1 MPRQV
6 FNAKEIADMLGV
18 SDRTISRHI
27 EDGKLSASKP
37 GRSYVIT
44 LGDLGQYLG
53 SRERAEAIVEAYEG
67 RQKSSNGHQ

>member
-6 FNAKEIADMLGV
+6 FNAKEIAEMLGV

-27 EDGKLSASKP
+27 EDGKLSASRP

-44 LGDLGQYLG
+44 LSDLGEYLG
-53 SRERAEAIVEAYEG
+53 SQERAQAIVQAYET
-67 RQKSSNGHQ
+67 RQQNGKDR